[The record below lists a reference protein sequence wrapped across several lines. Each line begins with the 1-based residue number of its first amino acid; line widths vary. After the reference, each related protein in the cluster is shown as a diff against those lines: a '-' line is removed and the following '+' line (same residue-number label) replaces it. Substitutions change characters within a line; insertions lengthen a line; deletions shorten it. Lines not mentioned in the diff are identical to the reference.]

1 MSNRVN
7 MVSRSSLTKSVSDDG
22 GKDGS
27 GRTHLYLNVYDL
39 TPVNKYLYWFGLG
52 VFHSGIEGAFSWSFP
67 ARSRGGTPYPRVK
80 TLVPQVSKRRVATV
94 TSLTLSS
101 LAFKRCAVT
110 NGAVVSS
117 REATLS
123 ASRDVAAPE
132 RRGDHLDVASR
143 RRLKQ
148 KREAAADVR
157 IPSTV
162 LKKSS
167 CGASLWQHR
176 TYDHLRLH
184 LSKQFGELPLV
195 GFLRVSPCARR
206 NSSLDPTLSPTPLHL
221 TSDRDL
227 GPRSWSWSSTGR
239 SGLGESGLTTGTSS
253 RSVWLGTTDM
263 SRSEFRLF
271 IEDLAGKYHGDT
283 YHLIIKNCNHFTDE
297 VCMSLTGKPIPG
309 WVNRLARLD
318 DESDLFAWSSADE
331 SDEEDADCHPLKKPN
346 IDFVHS
352 IDEPLRL
359 ARDVM

>member
-7 MVSRSSLTKSVSDDG
+7 MVSRSSLTKSVSDG

-67 ARSRGGTPYPRVK
+67 ARSRQT
-80 TLVPQVSKRRVATV
+80 
-94 TSLTLSS
+94 
-101 LAFKRCAVT
+101 
-110 NGAVVSS
+110 
-117 REATLS
+117 
-123 ASRDVAAPE
+123 PE

-239 SGLGESGLTTGTSS
+239 SGLGVSGLTTGTSS

-309 WVNRLARLD
+309 WVNRLARLVNYPFFTNNIMFSD